1 MKLVPKTVPQP
12 DGTTIHD
19 VYMTFREK
27 HRLMTVWIASFRHE
41 ADLIEWLEL
50 QAAK

>member
-1 MKLVPKTVPQP
+1 VKLVPKTVPQP

-27 HRLMTVWIASFRHE
+27 HRLMTVWIASFRHQT
-41 ADLIEWLEL
+41 DLNEWLEL